1 MVDIFY
7 MSLAVGGEDTL
18 RSCQYQLAMSSRCL
32 GLLHGLGTGAKGPSI
47 FPAIEITGVNDWPAL
62 TMNVV

>member
-1 MVDIFY
+1 

-18 RSCQYQLAMSSRCL
+18 RSCQYQLAMSSRTL
-32 GLLHGLGTGAKGPSI
+32 GLLHGLGSGAKGLSV
-47 FPAIEITGVNDWPAL
+47 FPAIEITGVNESPVL